1 MGGTATTPEQPAGTP
16 SLAALLDAAGYG
28 DAALIGRGSFGA
40 IFRCTQR
47 SLGRTVAVKVLASD
61 LDPDNR
67 ARFVREGLIMGRL
80 SEHPYILSVIE
91 VDMTSSSRPYIV
103 MAYCAEDSL
112 AARIHSTGALPWE
125 EAVGI
130 GVKLAGA
137 LETAHRCGILHRDV
151 KPGNVL
157 VSDYGEP
164 QLTDFGI
171 AHFAGGFE
179 TASGVITGS
188 LAYTAPEVIHGAR
201 ASAASDTYALGATLL
216 HLIAGRPPFES
227 QPGEEL
233 AALLLRITTQQPPDL
248 RHVAPNDLCAA
259 IERAMAPD
267 PQDRY
272 ASTADF
278 GRALQKSQR
287 TRDLPVGSMSI
298 QQIDLSSASPSPP
311 EPPSTLAVCEGS
323 DPLAAARA
331 ALECHDW
338 RRAYEVATAA
348 VESTGEPTGE
358 ALEVLAEAAWW
369 TGQLDDCIAARDRAY
384 RWYERTG
391 DRRSA
396 GRCARNLYDDWGMKG
411 NAAVS
416 AAWLRRAR
424 RALDHELECSEYGFL
439 QVSEAEIAVG
449 AREVAR
455 AEELAR
461 AALELGRSIGDS
473 DVEALALQA
482 LGHILIDRG
491 DSTEGLAC
499 LDEAM
504 LSALEGRLS
513 PLLTGWVHC
522 SLISA
527 CHDLGDIR
535 RANEWLE
542 AACAWAADHPF
553 TAFPGLCRLH
563 RAEMMEWRGDWSAA
577 EQEARRASDE
587 LRSVHVPV
595 AATAWAEVGDI
606 RRRRGDLDGAEEAF
620 AKAEALDSRP
630 FAGLALLRL
639 AQGRVEAADRVI
651 TAALEDA
658 ADNRLGRAWLL
669 PAEVQIAV
677 AAGDMA
683 RASRAADELR
693 ETATAYQSAAL
704 LASAATAA
712 GRVQLAADD
721 PVACAT
727 LRRAVERWGGLGV
740 PYEVATARVLLA
752 QACRKAGD
760 QDGAAR
766 SMAIAREL
774 FDRIGSVNAT
784 GAGAA
789 LPGGLSDREAEVLR
803 LVAAGRTNNEVARQL
818 YISVKTVARHV
829 SNIFTKIGV
838 TSRAAATA
846 YAFEHHL
853 VGIRPD
859 DAAE

>member
-1 MGGTATTPEQPAGTP
+1 MGGTATAPEQPAGTP
-16 SLAALLDAAGYG
+16 SLAAMLDAAGYD
-28 DAALIGRGSFGA
+28 DAELIGRGSFGA

-47 SLGRTVAVKVLASD
+47 SLGRAVAVKVLASD

-67 ARFVREGLIMGRL
+67 ERFAREGLVMGRL

-91 VDMTSSSRPYIV
+91 VGMASSRPYIV
-103 MAYCAEDSL
+103 MAYCAKDSL
-112 AARIHSTGALPWE
+112 AARLRSAGALPWE
-125 EAVGI
+125 EAVGV

-171 AHFAGGFE
+171 AHVPGGFE

-188 LAYTAPEVIHGAR
+188 LAYAAPESIHGAP
-201 ASAASDTYALGATLL
+201 ASAASDTYALGATLF
-216 HLIAGRPPFES
+216 HLIAGCPPFES
-227 QPGEEL
+227 QAGEEL
-233 AALLLRITTQQPPDL
+233 AALLLRITTQRPPDL
-248 RHVAPNDLCAA
+248 RHVAPNDVCAA
-259 IERAMAPD
+259 IERAMAAD

-278 GRALQKSQR
+278 GRALQESQR
-287 TRDLPVGSMSI
+287 THDLPVDSVPI
-298 QQIDLSSASPSPP
+298 QQVDTSSAPPPP
-311 EPPSTLAVCEGS
+311 EPPSTVAVFEGS
-323 DPLAAARA
+323 EPLAAARA
-331 ALECHDW
+331 ALERHDW
-338 RRAYEVATAA
+338 ARAYDLATSA
-348 VESTGEPTGE
+348 VGSSEPTGE

-369 TGQLDDCIAARDRAY
+369 TGRLEDCIAARERAY

-396 GRCARNLYDDWGMKG
+396 GRCAWDLHEDWGMKG

-416 AAWLRRAR
+416 AAWLGRAR
-424 RALDHELECSEYGFL
+424 RALADEVDCPEYGFL
-439 QVSEAEIAVG
+439 LVSEAEIAVG
-449 AREVAR
+449 ARHLPR
-455 AEELAR
+455 ADELAR
-461 AALELGRSIGDS
+461 AALELGRRISDT

-491 DSTEGLAC
+491 NWTEGLAC

-504 LSALEGRLS
+504 LSALEERLS
-513 PLLTGWVHC
+513 PRLTGWVHC
-522 SLISA
+522 SLITA
-527 CHDLGDIR
+527 CHELGDIR

-542 AACAWAADHPF
+542 AACAWATDHPF
-553 TAFPGLCRLH
+553 SAYPGLCRLH
-563 RAEMMEWRGDWSAA
+563 RAEIMEWRGEWSAA
-577 EQEARRASDE
+577 EREARRASEE

-606 RRRRGDLDGAEEAF
+606 RRRLGDLDGAEEAF

-651 TAALEDA
+651 TAALEDN

-669 PAEVQIAV
+669 PAEVEIAV
-677 AAGDMA
+677 AAGDLV
-683 RASRAADELR
+683 RASRSAEELR

-704 LASAATAA
+704 LAAAASVA

-721 PVACAT
+721 PAACAT
-727 LRRAVERWGGLGV
+727 LRRAVERWGGLDV

-784 GAGAA
+784 GAARSA
-789 LPGGLSDREAEVLR
+789 LPAGLSEREAEVLR
-803 LVAAGRTNNEVARQL
+803 LVAAGRTNSDIARQL
-818 YISVKTVARHV
+818 HISVKTVARHV
-829 SNIFTKIGV
+829 SNIFIKIGV

-853 VGIRPD
+853 VGSRPD
-859 DAAE
+859 QAAE